1 MSSPRAFTEHAKP
14 SPRAYVHI
22 YLKPKC
28 LCPAM
33 PSPRAYTMIPMK
45 AGLPV
50 QCQAYHGVLF
60 KEDCMIYHA
69 SDCFLHFCS
78 LQGFCSFV
86 GLGSLLL
93 LCCKVDKF
101 VLSILGLHIILNMYH
116 WLYSASPW
124 QTSMSTMQF
133 WLQLKLNAGY
143 AQPLWCISGMA
154 DGQESEV
161 ELGFQHYIYF
171 ATLVKSG

>member
-1 MSSPRAFTEHAKP
+1 MSSPRASTEHAKP

-69 SDCFLHFCS
+69 SDCFLHFCHNLQACKASAHLLVWAAYCYYVARLIS
-78 LQGFCSFV
+78 LSFQSLGFTSFSFSTCTIGCIQHPLGKLPCQPCSF
-86 GLGSLLL
+86 GS
-93 LCCKVDKF
+93 
-101 VLSILGLHIILNMYH
+101 N
-116 WLYSASPW
+116 
-124 QTSMSTMQF
+124 
-133 WLQLKLNAGY
+133 
-143 AQPLWCISGMA
+143 
-154 DGQESEV
+154 
-161 ELGFQHYIYF
+161 
-171 ATLVKSG
+171 

>member
-1 MSSPRAFTEHAKP
+1 MSSPRASTEHAKP

-28 LCPAM
+28 LCPGM

-69 SDCFLHFCS
+69 SDCFLHFCHN
-78 LQGFCSFV
+78 LQACKASAH
-86 GLGSLLL
+86 LLVWAAYCYYVARL
-93 LCCKVDKF
+93 ISCPFNPWASHHSQHVPLAVFSIPLANFHVNHAVLAPMEIECWLC
-101 VLSILGLHIILNMYH
+101 
-116 WLYSASPW
+116 P
-124 QTSMSTMQF
+124 T
-133 WLQLKLNAGY
+133 
-143 AQPLWCISGMA
+143 PLVYQWHGRWA
-154 DGQESEV
+154 RV
-161 ELGFQHYIYF
+161 
-171 ATLVKSG
+171 

>member
-1 MSSPRAFTEHAKP
+1 MSSPRASTEHAKP

-93 LCCKVDKF
+93 LCCKVDK
-101 VLSILGLHIILNMYH
+101 LSFQ
-116 WLYSASPW
+116 S
-124 QTSMSTMQF
+124 
-133 WLQLKLNAGY
+133 
-143 AQPLWCISGMA
+143 
-154 DGQESEV
+154 
-161 ELGFQHYIYF
+161 LGFTSFSTCTIGCIQHPLGKLPCQPCSF
-171 ATLVKSG
+171 GSN